1 MKFTLKEMILIGIF
15 AALTSVC
22 AQISIPIPFSPVP
35 ITLSLFAVFMSAVLL
50 GPKCGAFSQLIY
62 VLVGLCGA
70 PVFAGFLGGIGTLA
84 GYKGGY
90 ILSYP
95 IIALVIGLLLKTR
108 KTISYIDMI
117 GAMVIGLIICYTMGA
132 SWLGFTLKKSVSEAI
147 TLGVAPF
154 LPLDLIKI
162 VFVAVIGYHVRAVL
176 IKAKLI
182 LI

>member
-1 MKFTLKEMILIGIF
+1 MKFTLREMILVGIF

-22 AQISIPIPFSPVP
+22 AQISIPFTPVP
-35 ITLSLFAVFMSAVLL
+35 LTFSLFAVFMSAVLL
-50 GPKCGAFSQLIY
+50 GPKCGAFSQIIY
-62 VLVGLCGA
+62 VLIGLCGA
-70 PVFAGFLGGIGTLA
+70 PVFAGFHGGIGILA
-84 GYKGGY
+84 GYTGGY

-95 IIALVIGLLLKTR
+95 VIALIVGLLLKNC
-108 KTISYIDMI
+108 KTLSRIDMI

-162 VFVAVIGYHVRAVL
+162 VIVAIIGYHVRSVL
-176 IKAKLI
+176 IKTKLI
-182 LI
+182 IV